1 MIIIESTNLDPG
13 VIGLI
18 ESSGPRV
25 IINSA
30 YLDCGSKTLLY
41 KNFCLAQLQ
50 LGCDCKVTED
60 GDSLRVTTI
69 SKPSMKRLRTGA

>member
-41 KNFCLAQLQ
+41 KNFCLAQLK
-50 LGCDCKVTED
+50 LGHDCMVVED
-60 GDSLRVTTI
+60 GDSLRITEYP
-69 SKPSMKRLRTGA
+69 KPSMKRLRTGA